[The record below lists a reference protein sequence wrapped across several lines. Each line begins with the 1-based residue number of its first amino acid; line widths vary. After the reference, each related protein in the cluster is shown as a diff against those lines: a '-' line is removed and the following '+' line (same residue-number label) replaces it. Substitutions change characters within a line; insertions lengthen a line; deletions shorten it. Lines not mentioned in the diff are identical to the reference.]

1 MVLYKPDCDSN
12 DCELPNEKA
21 TPSILAI
28 EVWPVRL
35 HVGWTINRIPY
46 CSSDSCVWCGVG
58 SWLEK
63 ESCIQNPTYSIH

>member
-28 EVWPVRL
+28 QVWLVRL
-35 HVGWTINRIPY
+35 HVDELLIEYHTAGASVLGWAGGWQV
-46 CSSDSCVWCGVG
+46 D
-58 SWLEK
+58 SWLE
-63 ESCIQNPTYSIH
+63 ESKKIHSR